1 MKIKTILKIIISF
14 LLILFIV
21 YNVGM
26 EQIWDQFSHMKFHL
40 LLIAITLDAFGVAIS
55 AKKWQILLESKGIH
69 VPYYQILKHYYI
81 GVFFNAFLPT
91 TIGGDAVK
99 SYYLS
104 KELDKPIEALSSVI
118 MERLTGLIA
127 IVSIGACAILVGH
140 SLIPRDVFIIA
151 ALIIIPG
158 PLLVMVLIFKF
169 NAIEKIIS
177 RPFFSR
183 FPGITDIV
191 RDANKSLM
199 EYSGNKYTLFISLMI
214 SFLYHTI
221 LIFINYVLALALG
234 LDIEIFYFFIFVPVT
249 EILILLPITIQGFG
263 VRSGSYVTLFS
274 QVGIPSPS
282 AFAVGFSMQMVK
294 ILGNIIGGFVYAFS
308 DVRENDI
315 GKKK

>member
-1 MKIKTILKIIISF
+1 M
-14 LLILFIV
+14 
-21 YNVGM
+21 GA

-40 LLIAITLDAFGVAIS
+40 LLAVIVLDALGVAIS
-55 AKKWQILLESKGIH
+55 AKKWQILLESKLIH
-69 VPYYQILKHYYI
+69 VSYIRLLKHYYI

-104 KELDKPIEALSSVI
+104 KELDKRIEAFSSVI

-127 IVSIGACAILVGH
+127 IVSIGAGAMLVGYT
-140 SLIPRDVFIIA
+140 LIPRDALFIA
-151 ALIIIPG
+151 TLVIIPG
-158 PLLVMVLIFKF
+158 PLLLMVLIFKF

-183 FPGITDIV
+183 FPNMTDIV
-191 RDANKSLM
+191 RDANTSLR
-199 EYSGNKYTLFISLMI
+199 EYSGNKYTLFLSLAI
-214 SFLYHTI
+214 SFLYHTL
-221 LIFINYVLALALG
+221 LIFMNYVLALALG
-234 LDIEIFYFFIFVPVT
+234 LNIELFYFFIFVPVT

-282 AFAVGFSMQMVK
+282 AFALGFSMQMVK
-294 ILGNIIGGFVYAFS
+294 VIGNIIGGIVYALS
-308 DVRENDI
+308 NL
-315 GKKK
+315 GKNEIKKEQ

>member
-1 MKIKTILKIIISF
+1 MKIKTILKIIISL

-26 EQIWDQFSHMKFHL
+26 EKVWDQFSHMKFHL
-40 LLIAITLDAFGVAIS
+40 VLIAIALDALGVVIS
-55 AKKWQILLESKGIH
+55 AKKWQILLESKLIH
-69 VPYYQILKHYYI
+69 VPYARILKHYYI

-104 KELDKPIEALSSVI
+104 KELDKRIEALSSII

-127 IVSIGACAILVGH
+127 IVSIGACAILVGYT
-140 SLIPRDVFIIA
+140 LIPRDAFVIA
-151 ALIIIPG
+151 TLVVIPG
-158 PLLVMVLIFKF
+158 PLLLMVLIFKF

-183 FPGITDIV
+183 FPNITDII
-191 RDANKSLM
+191 RDANISLR
-199 EYSGNKYTLFISLMI
+199 EYSSNKYILSISLMI
-214 SFLYHTI
+214 SFLYHI
-221 LIFINYVLALALG
+221 LLIFINYVLALALG

-282 AFAVGFSMQMVK
+282 AFALGFSMQMVK
-294 ILGNIIGGFVYAFS
+294 VIGNIIGGIVYAMS
-308 DVRENDI
+308 NVREDQV
-315 GKKK
+315 GKKH